1 MAINAWTRGVTQVG
15 RRRGFI
21 GALATIQREIERGR
35 RAQARAE
42 RQAEVAAQRA
52 AREAEQLAK
61 AVQRAAVADERE
73 RKRLYQEARAAEVE
87 RLNADLEAR
96 LADLESVLAETLG
109 VDDYLDLDALKER
122 FEYPEFDAGALG
134 TPVRKPPSPEVPPPP
149 TGLMARLR
157 PKLVAAHAARVS
169 ELRAAY
175 ELSLREYQAREEE
188 RVEEIEKVRRRY
200 EERREAERQR
210 VEQQHREVEAFE
222 RDLEEGAPDAVAGY
236 FGLVLQ
242 RSSYPEGFPRHSRV
256 AYVPESRQLVVE
268 LDFPPIEIVPT
279 LKQYRYVKARDETTE
294 TARPKREIQ
303 SLYSSVTAQIALRTI
318 HELLEADRGRWV
330 DTIVFSGF
338 LDAIDPGTGQEI
350 RPCLLS
356 VRTTA
361 DAFAG
366 IDLARVDP
374 LACLKTLNASVSSR
388 PTELAPVRPVL
399 EFSMV
404 DPRYIEETDVLSEL
418 DQRPNLMELTP
429 TEFESL
435 ISNLFER
442 MGLETRQTRPS
453 RDGGVDCVAYDP
465 RPIFGGKVVIQAKRY
480 KRTVGV
486 SAVRDLFGTM
496 QNEGATKGILVTT
509 SGYGKSSFEF
519 ADGKPLELLDG
530 ANLLYLLAEHAGLE
544 AKIEPPDDWRDPQV
558 DA

>member
-1 MAINAWTRGVTQVG
+1 MG

-21 GALATIQREIERGR
+21 GALATIQREIERGQ
-35 RAQARAE
+35 RAQARAQ
-42 RQAEVAAQRA
+42 RQSEVAARRA
-52 AREAEQLAK
+52 AREAERLSK
-61 AVQRAAVADERE
+61 AFERAVVANERE
-73 RKRLYQEARAAEVE
+73 QMRLYHEARAADVQ

-109 VDDYLDLDALKER
+109 VDDYLNLEALKER
-122 FEYPEFDAGALG
+122 FEYPEFDAGVLG
-134 TPVRKPPSPEVPPPP
+134 NPLHKPPSPEVPLPP
-149 TGLMARLR
+149 TGLKVWLR
-157 PKLVAAHAARVS
+157 PKLLAAHEERVR
-169 ELRAAY
+169 ELRGAY
-175 ELSLREYQAREEE
+175 ELSLREYQAREAE
-188 RVEEIEKVRRRY
+188 RVENVEKLRRRY

-210 VEQQHREVEAFE
+210 VEQQHREIEAFE
-222 RDLEEGAPDAVAGY
+222 RDLDAGAPDSVAAY

-256 AYVPESRQLVVE
+256 AYVPASRQLVVE
-268 LDFPPIEIVPT
+268 LHFPPIEIVPAV
-279 LKQYRYVKARDETTE
+279 KQYRYVKARDEITE
-294 TARPKREIQ
+294 TARSKGEKQ
-303 SLYSSVTAQIALRTI
+303 TLYSSVIAQIALRTI
-318 HELLEADRGRWV
+318 HELFEADRGRWV
-330 DTIVFSGF
+330 DTLVFSGF
-338 LDAIDPGTGQEI
+338 LEAIDPGTGQEI

-356 VRTTA
+356 IRTTA
-361 DAFAG
+361 DVFAR

-374 LACLKTLNASVSSR
+374 MACLRTLNAAVSSK

-399 EFSMV
+399 ELSMV
-404 DPRYIEETDVLSEL
+404 DARYIEETDVLSEL
-418 DQRPNLMELTP
+418 DQRPNLMDLTP
-429 TEFESL
+429 KDFESL

-480 KRTVGV
+480 KGTVGV
-486 SAVRDLFGTM
+486 SAVRDLFGTV
-496 QNEGATKGILVTT
+496 QNEGASKGILVTT

-544 AKIEPPDDWRDPQV
+544 AKIEPPDDWRDPRFE
-558 DA
+558 A